1 MKGGTQD
8 NNRDF
13 EFFLRFKIFRTW
25 WGLRKRTAQQIFIS
39 LSQAWFGVCHNCD
52 KDQPCIYLFSV
63 KSTSRVNNVMQ
74 IIGRTFNIFEKS
86 NSTYAP
92 TLISFKIYTKLYAKI
107 KPCYL
112 VFKASPQGLFTKLYF
127 ITFKYVK

>member
-1 MKGGTQD
+1 MKCGTQD
-8 NNRDF
+8 NYRDL

-25 WGLRKRTAQQIFIS
+25 WGIRKRTAQQIFIS
-39 LSQAWFGVCHNCD
+39 LSQAWFSVCHNCD

-63 KSTSRVNNVMQ
+63 KSTSRVNNVME
-74 IIGRTFNIFEKS
+74 ILGRIFNIFKKS
-86 NSTYAP
+86 NSIYAP
-92 TLISFKIYTKLYAKI
+92 TLIAFKIYTKLYAKT
-107 KPCYL
+107 KCYL